1 MKGVSLLVS
10 DMPET
15 SPNSNHSDKL
25 DQFSSHCRLYYQTS
39 LSFHDSEMTNEQKS
53 AIQASKCCLDALE
66 HQIANAH
73 EESLSLEYREF
84 LNSKEVKEHSN
95 HLAECGLHITL
106 PSEED
111 SSEDEEAPKPILKHS
126 LSHQELVEYSKIRD
140 KERRNAHAL
149 QMEERRKYL
158 DELIKKTFRKSKIEA
173 SDPNDSNILVTSL
186 ITESSLNSLN
196 SREFLNQARSKIGS
210 FSSKYKI
217 NVGTHSFFAGIKK
230 LIEKQMENNDN
241 CILWTFN
248 SSTLSEVNHSCIGP
262 TEKHNG
268 ETYMDEAVELLSLFL
283 VSYHDESLRKEIDE
297 NEPMYSFYI
306 QPSISNSFLSYI
318 LGSFPSSHELHAK
331 GTGTFKV
338 LDDGIIQRSNAN
350 GTNDESIY
358 FFMIPWLQNLRC
370 EIL

>member
-10 DMPET
+10 EMPET
-15 SPNSNHSDKL
+15 SLNSNHSDKL
-25 DQFSSHCRLYYQTS
+25 EKFSSHCRLYYQTS
-39 LSFHDSEMTNEQKS
+39 LSFHDSEMTTEQIS
-53 AIQASKCCLDALE
+53 AIRASKCCLDALE
-66 HQIANAH
+66 YQIANTH
-73 EESLSLEYREF
+73 EENISTEYREF

-111 SSEDEEAPKPILKHS
+111 RSEDEEAPKPILKHS
-126 LSHQELVEYSKIRD
+126 LSHQELVEFSKIRD
-140 KERRNAHAL
+140 KERRNAHEL

-158 DELIKKTFRKSKIEA
+158 DKLIKKTFTKSEIEA
-173 SDPNDSNILVTSL
+173 TDRNDSNVLVTSL
-186 ITESSLNSLN
+186 VTESSLN
-196 SREFLNQARSKIGS
+196 SREFLNQTRSKIGS
-210 FSSKYKI
+210 FSSKYKL

-230 LIEKQMENNDN
+230 LIEKQMENNDS

-248 SSTLSEVNHSCIGP
+248 CSTLSEVNHSCIGP

-268 ETYMDEAVELLSLFL
+268 ETYMDEAVELFSLFL
-283 VSYHDESLRKEIDE
+283 VLHYDESLINQIDK

-306 QPSISNSFLSYI
+306 QPSMSNSFLSYI

-331 GTGTFKV
+331 PTGKFTI
-338 LDDGIIQRSNAN
+338 LDDDIIQRSNAN
-350 GTNDESIY
+350 GTNDENIY
-358 FFMIPWLQNLRC
+358 FSMIPWLQSLRC